1 MWTINTHKDDDSTFT
16 ELIDP
21 QGKKVLGA
29 KISQYEEDANE
40 FWVDR
45 ERLLTALNGEQHH
58 AKHPSENCR

>member
-1 MWTINTHKDDDSTFT
+1 MWTINEYKDDDSTFT

-21 QGKKVLGA
+21 KGKKVLGA

-45 ERLLTALNGEQHH
+45 EQLLAALNRGTN
-58 AKHPSENCR
+58 ENNH